1 MKYRALRFAGRL
13 FLSGRG
19 WRGTAPRGN
28 ASLPTIAAGGRATG
42 GRGLCMEWAHSC
54 APLHWRGGAE
64 SCPPVG
70 RVINPQ
76 SGLPYRKPGVEARSA
91 DTSGSLHLSL
101 GTNLR
106 SGLPNR
112 EPQLQSTAVRRYPC
126 EATRSAGWMIVDEA
140 TSPQVS
146 ALRAST
152 RGLRLGNPLRG
163 LFRTRVVQD
172 AGCAGRGLCRRALF
186 SFWGFFINLGGY
198 LGYTYSELILNWN

>member
-19 WRGTAPRGN
+19 WRGTAPHGN
-28 ASLPTIAAGGRATG
+28 ASLPTIAAGGG
-42 GRGLCMEWAHSC
+42 NGRTWVVHRVGAQLC
-54 APLHWRGGAE
+54 APTLGGGAE

-91 DTSGSLHLSL
+91 DTSGSQHLSL

-112 EPQLQSTAVRRYPC
+112 EPQLQSTAVRRYPG
-126 EATRSAGWMIVDEA
+126 EATRSAGCMILYEA

-163 LFRTRVVQD
+163 LCRTRVVQEG
-172 AGCAGRGLCRRALF
+172 A
-186 SFWGFFINLGGY
+186 FFFLGIFY
-198 LGYTYSELILNWN
+198 